1 MDVWYGPREM
11 KGQVTEIEDDVP
23 PDLLRENTRGF
34 SDLLATGNCLQL
46 QSLMAV
52 GRDTDEL

>member
-1 MDVWYGPREM
+1 MWYGPREM
-11 KGQVTEIEDDVP
+11 KGQVTGIEDDVP

-34 SDLLATGNCLQL
+34 SDLLATDNCLQL